1 MNDFYRDHPEFSQ
14 CGLNCLLCPMKL
26 GEYCPGCGG
35 GRGNQSCAIARCAV
49 RQGVGEFCTQCAQF
63 PCEQYER
70 MMEYDSFVP
79 HSRMIQDLRWAETLG
94 LADYIA
100 QLKEKR
106 GILDHMLACW
116 NSGRC
121 KSFYCL
127 AAYLLDLNDL
137 RHDMSVIQ
145 ARVSDEMPVKE
156 KALIAVGVVKATAEA
171 QGVVLKLNKRPK
183 EN

>member
-1 MNDFYRDHPEFSQ
+1 
-14 CGLNCLLCPMKL
+14 
-26 GEYCPGCGG
+26 
-35 GRGNQSCAIARCAV
+35 
-49 RQGVGEFCTQCAQF
+49 
-63 PCEQYER
+63 
-70 MMEYDSFVP
+70 
-79 HSRMIQDLRWAETLG
+79 
-94 LADYIA
+94 
-100 QLKEKR
+100 
-106 GILDHMLACW
+106 MLACW